1 MKIIFENKRPKE
13 SIVNDIG
20 SCQTSTIF
28 TMGESFLFQG
38 DNFIGMSEIL
48 KLYKGFT

>member
-48 KLYKGFT
+48 